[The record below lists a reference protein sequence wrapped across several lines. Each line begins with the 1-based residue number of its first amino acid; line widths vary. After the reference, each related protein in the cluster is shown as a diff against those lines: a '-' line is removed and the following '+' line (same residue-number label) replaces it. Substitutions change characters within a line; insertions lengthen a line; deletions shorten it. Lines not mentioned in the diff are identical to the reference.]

1 MSADTVKAPPIPSGE
16 KPLLPL
22 LNPGRVGGLRDV
34 IRRHYLLKLL
44 VRKELKVRYS
54 GSSVGLLWS
63 YVKPAMRFA
72 MYYWVVGL
80 LISHAMENRA
90 LHIFSGMVAVHF
102 ISNAFSAGCRSVVKN
117 SSLVKKINMPRETF
131 PVASIMVS
139 AYHMIPMYVIMI
151 IACVWVGWNPDMT
164 ALMAAV
170 MSLVIVLIWGL
181 GIALL
186 LSAWNVFFRDTQN
199 VVDVL
204 QTLITWTTPM
214 IYPFGI
220 VMDKL
225 EQAQPLIYQIYL
237 ANPLCIA
244 VLLNNRA
251 FWIPT
256 SSHPAEAAQQELPP
270 HLFERG
276 AITIVAG
283 LLFVW
288 VAQAVFARLE
298 LRFAEKL

>member
-1 MSADTVKAPPIPSGE
+1 MSAGTVKAPVVPSGE

-34 IRRHYLLKLL
+34 IRRRYLLKLL

-72 MYYWVVGL
+72 MYYWIVGL
-80 LISHAMENRA
+80 LISHNMENRG

-102 ISNAFSAGCRSVVKN
+102 ISNAFGAGCRAVVKN
-117 SSLVKKINMPRETF
+117 ASLVKKINMPRETF
-131 PVASIMVS
+131 PVASILVS

-151 IACVWVGWNPDMT
+151 TACLFIGYNPDMT
-164 ALMAAV
+164 ALIAAL

-181 GIALL
+181 AIAML

-225 EQAQPLIYQIYL
+225 EQAQPILYQIYL
-237 ANPLCIA
+237 SNPLTIA

-251 FWIPT
+251 FWTPT
-256 SSHPAEAAQQELPP
+256 SSHPREAALQELPP

-276 AITIVAG
+276 AIAVVAG
-283 LLFVW
+283 LLFLW
-288 VAQAVFARLE
+288 LAQAVFARLE